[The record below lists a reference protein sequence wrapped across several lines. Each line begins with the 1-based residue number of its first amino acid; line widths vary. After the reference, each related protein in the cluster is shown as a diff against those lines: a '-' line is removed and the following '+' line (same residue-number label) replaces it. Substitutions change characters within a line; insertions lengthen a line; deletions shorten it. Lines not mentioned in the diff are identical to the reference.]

1 MSAQR
6 SATAIDEKTRV
17 SVPMKM
23 LVGLVASIII
33 AAFSF
38 LAGETRGNRLGVD
51 ANADRI
57 VELQESI
64 NLTLAEMKHNR
75 ERIDDHCDSDHVRTA
90 AEVRDAMRGVN

>member
-1 MSAQR
+1 MPGQKPS
-6 SATAIDEKTRV
+6 AIDEKTRV

-23 LVGLVASIII
+23 LAGLVVMIIV

-38 LAGETRGNRLGVD
+38 LAGETRGNRDGVD

-57 VELQESI
+57 AELQESI

-90 AEVRDAMRGVN
+90 AEVRDAMRGID